1 MSPFLALFGHG
12 AMSDLSPLSRVKR
25 KSDLGAAMSVDDP
38 TETSARISGSSNE
51 ARFRPYESARLRRTL
66 LPIERGANMRRREFL
81 GILGSSVAVWPLAA
95 RAQRAALGCHELVEG
110 GLNVNR

>member
-1 MSPFLALFGHG
+1 
-12 AMSDLSPLSRVKR
+12 
-25 KSDLGAAMSVDDP
+25 MSVLRSLSGEYRTWRGQRVWVEIDP
-38 TETSARISGSSNE
+38 TETSARISGSSSE

-110 GLNVNR
+110 GLNVNRGE